1 MGNNSFVLVTGA
13 TGFIGRAVCAA
24 LLTQGFAVRAVI
36 RNDSI
41 TKESIPAS
49 EVAVIDDINSNTDWS
64 NLLTNVDTVIHLAAW
79 NNAVQVLPVNPLV
92 ACREINVYGSERL
105 AKMAAASGVRR
116 FIYMSTV
123 KVHGEG
129 DAHAYTEEDEPRPQ
143 NLYVG
148 SKWQAEQTLQIIA
161 GQTDMK
167 LVILRPP
174 LVYGPGVK
182 ENFLRLIKLVDKQ
195 IPLPLAGIKNKRSII
210 YVGNLVDAV
219 IKCINCAE
227 AGEKTF
233 LLSDGENV
241 STKELIGMIAAAL
254 KKKPYLF
261 YLPESLL
268 KLAGKITGHE
278 AEINRLCNSLYAD
291 ISKIK
296 TVLEWQPPFSLAE
309 GIKETINWYR
319 NK

>member
-1 MGNNSFVLVTGA
+1 MSNNSPILVTGA

-24 LLTQGFAVRAVI
+24 LLAQGFPVRAVV
-36 RNDSI
+36 RNDSV

-49 EVAVIDDINSNTDWS
+49 EVAVIDDINRNTDWS
-64 NLLTNVDTVIHLAAW
+64 NPLANVDTVIHLAAW
-79 NNAVQVLPVNPLV
+79 NNSVEEVPINPLA

-116 FIYMSTV
+116 FIYMGSV

-129 DAHAYTEEDEPRPQ
+129 DDHAYTEEDEPRPQ
-143 NLYVG
+143 NLYVS
-148 SKWQAEQTLQIIA
+148 SKWQAEQLLQIIA
-161 GQTDMK
+161 GQTDME

-182 ENFLRLIKLVDKQ
+182 VNFLRLMKLVDKQ

-219 IKCINCAE
+219 IKCIRHPE
-227 AGEKTF
+227 ASGKTF
-233 LLSDGENV
+233 LVSDVDDV

-268 KLAGKITGHE
+268 KLAGKIAGRE
-278 AEINRLCNSLYAD
+278 AEIKRLCDSLYID
-291 ISKIK
+291 MSKIK
-296 TVLEWQPPFSLAE
+296 TALNWTPPFSSEE
-309 GIKETINWYR
+309 GIRQTTRWYK